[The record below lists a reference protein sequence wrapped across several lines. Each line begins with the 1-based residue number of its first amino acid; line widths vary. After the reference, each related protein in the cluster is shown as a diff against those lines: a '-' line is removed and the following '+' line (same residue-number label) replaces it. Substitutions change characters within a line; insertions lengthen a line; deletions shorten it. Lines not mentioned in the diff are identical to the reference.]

1 MDGKKLVIELRQLDE
16 LEEKVARVTEMI
28 GALRRERDAARGE
41 AAEGRKALA
50 ALQAETRT
58 LERDRQG
65 AREAQ
70 AELDILREERQAVR
84 GRVTRMLEMMAA
96 LDESEVEV
104 RSDH

>member
-1 MDGKKLVIELRQLDE
+1 MDGKKVVIDLQQLDK

-28 GALRRERDAARGE
+28 GALRRERDAARSE

-50 ALQAETRT
+50 ALQAETRA

-70 AELDILREERQAVR
+70 TELDILREERQAVR